1 MLLGRPK
8 NENEIKT
15 EREKNSL
22 ERNISHFV
30 FCGLLEV
37 CSASACYPTA
47 IPRSSQLLFLFS
59 SFFPFFDFAIKSG
72 PPKPREDRPRRRQE
86 ETNGKNNYI
95 QFILF
100 LPTVSL
106 TTAHNNNNYDE
117 KNFPLFINQNSSSS
131 GRSLS
136 FFVGVRWIPPA
147 SQSSLL
153 RTWSREITYSMV
165 MMMMLLM

>member
-1 MLLGRPK
+1 MKRRERRICWNAISVILSFAGCLKCAVPCLLPHRHHHTT
-8 NENEIKT
+8 I
-15 EREKNSL
+15 R
-22 ERNISHFV
+22 
-30 FCGLLEV
+30 
-37 CSASACYPTA
+37 
-47 IPRSSQLLFLFS
+47 RSSQLLFLFS
-59 SFFPFFDFAIKSG
+59 SFFPLSDFAIKSG

-136 FFVGVRWIPPA
+136 FFVGVR
-147 SQSSLL
+147 
-153 RTWSREITYSMV
+153 
-165 MMMMLLM
+165 

>member
-8 NENEIKT
+8 NENKIET
-15 EREKNSL
+15 ERDKNLL

-37 CSASACYPTA
+37 CSACYPTA

-59 SFFPFFDFAIKSG
+59 SFFALSDFAIKSG

-117 KNFPLFINQNSSSS
+117 KNFPLFINQNSSSAS

-136 FFVGVRWIPPA
+136 FFVGVR
-147 SQSSLL
+147 
-153 RTWSREITYSMV
+153 
-165 MMMMLLM
+165 